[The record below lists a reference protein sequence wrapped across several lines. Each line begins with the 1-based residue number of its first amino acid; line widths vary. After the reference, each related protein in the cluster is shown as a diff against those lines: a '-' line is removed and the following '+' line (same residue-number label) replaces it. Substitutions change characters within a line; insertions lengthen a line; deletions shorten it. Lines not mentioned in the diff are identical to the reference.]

1 MTDRGDRIVS
11 VLEEAFAGLMSA
23 DPVAFRHKFRKMAA
37 EPFTFY
43 RGSACLFY
51 ADMAE
56 LPDEWADERTGR
68 IWIQGDLHAQNFG
81 TYMDSAGTLVFDVND
96 FDEAYLGSFTWDV
109 RRFAASMALLGWR
122 KAFPDS
128 VITDLIR
135 TYVAAYVAQVRAFAD
150 RPGDE
155 LFSLRLD
162 NTEGTLHRVLQRA
175 RLATRIGLLDEK
187 TVIVD
192 YERRFRRDREGIH
205 ELPAEVRDSVERAFQ
220 SYLDTIPTGKRASSR
235 TYAVKDVV
243 GRSGFGIGSAGLHAY
258 NILVEGRSQ
267 ALENDVVLSMKQAS
281 VAAPS
286 RIVPDPRIREYF
298 TDHGH
303 RTAVS
308 QRALQAHADP
318 WLGHTRIGGV
328 GYVVS
333 ELALRGR
340 PRLVGPHRARR
351 HAAGPRLPGPCH
363 RQDALRRRRGLSA
376 DPRRLPVRGSHR
388 HGHRRPRG
396 GLHRLDRRVRPR
408 LRPADARGP
417 PAVRGR
423 LPRRPDRGSRVDR
436 LRASGPGRGGGSS
449 TPPRRAARP

>member
-1 MTDRGDRIVS
+1 MTDRGDRIVN
-11 VLEEAFAGLMSA
+11 VLEDAFAGLMAA
-23 DPVAFRHKFRKMAA
+23 DPAAFRHKFRKMAA
-37 EPFTFY
+37 EPFAFY

-56 LPDEWADERTGR
+56 MSDEWADERTGR

-122 KAFPDS
+122 KALPDN

-135 TYVAAYVAQVRAFAD
+135 AYVSAYVGQVRTFAE

-155 LFSLRLD
+155 LFSLGLD
-162 NTEGTLHRVLQRA
+162 STKGALHRVLQRA

-192 YERRFRRDREGIH
+192 YERVFRRDREGTH
-205 ELPAEVRDSVERAFQ
+205 ELTPEVRATVEQAFG

-235 TYAVKDVV
+235 TYTVKDVV

-258 NILVEGRSQ
+258 NILVEGRTQ
-267 ALENDVVLSMKQAS
+267 ALENDVVLSMKQAN

-286 RIVPDPRIREYF
+286 RIVPDERIREYF

-318 WLGHTRIGGV
+318 WLGHTQIDGV

-333 ELALRGR
+333 ELS
-340 PRLVGPHRARR
+340 PYE
-351 HAAGPRLPGPCH
+351 
-363 RQDALRRRRGLSA
+363 A
-376 DPRRLPVRGSHR
+376 DLDWSDLTEPADMLPVLDYLGRATAKMHCVADEDSAQTLVAFQCEEAIAAAIGDREAAFADSIVSFALDYAR
-388 HGHRRPRG
+388 QTRED
-396 GLHRLDRRVRPR
+396 HRLFV
-408 LRPADARGP
+408 DAFRD
-417 PAVRGR
+417 GR
-423 LPRRPDRGSRVDR
+423 IKGVGST
-436 LRASGPGRGGGSS
+436 A
-449 TPPRRAARP
+449 

>member
-11 VLEEAFAGLMSA
+11 VLEDAFAGLMKA
-23 DPVAFRHKFRKMAA
+23 DPAAFRHKFRKMAA

-56 LPDEWADERTGR
+56 LPDEWTDERTSR

-81 TYMDSAGTLVFDVND
+81 TYMDSEGTLVFDVND

-122 KAFPDS
+122 KALPDS
-128 VITDLIR
+128 AIIDLIR
-135 TYVAAYVAQVRAFAD
+135 TYVAAYVGQVRSFAE

-162 NTEGTLHRVLQRA
+162 NTEGALHRVLQRA
-175 RLATRIGLLDEK
+175 RLATRIGLLEEK

-192 YERRFRRDREGIH
+192 YERTFRHDREGIH
-205 ELPAEVRDSVERAFQ
+205 DLSPSEREAVGRAFE
-220 SYLDTIPTGKRASSR
+220 SYLDTIPKGKRASSR

-267 ALENDVVLSMKQAS
+267 ALENDVVLSMKQAN

-286 RIVPDPRIREYF
+286 RIVADSRIRSYF

-318 WLGHTRIGGV
+318 WLGHTEIDGV
-328 GYVVS
+328 GYVVA
-333 ELALRGR
+333 ELS
-340 PRLVGPHRARR
+340 PYE
-351 HAAGPRLPGPCH
+351 
-363 RQDALRRRRGLSA
+363 A
-376 DPRRLPVRGSHR
+376 DLDWSDLTEPADMLPVLGYLGRATAKMHCVADEDSAQTLVDFQCEEAIAAVI
-388 HGHRRPRG
+388 G
-396 GLHRLDRRVRPR
+396 GREAAFADSIVEFALEYAQQTREDHRLFV
-408 LRPADARGP
+408 DAFRE
-417 PAVRGR
+417 GR
-423 LPRRPDRGSRVDR
+423 IKGVGST
-436 LRASGPGRGGGSS
+436 A
-449 TPPRRAARP
+449 

>member
-11 VLEEAFAGLMSA
+11 VLEEAFAGLMAA
-23 DPVAFRHKFRKMAA
+23 DPAAFRHKFRKMAA

-56 LPDEWADERTGR
+56 LPDEWTDERTSR

-81 TYMDSAGTLVFDVND
+81 TYMDSEGTLVFDVND
-96 FDEAYLGSFTWDV
+96 FDEAYLGAFTWDL

-122 KAFPDS
+122 KALPDS
-128 VITDLIR
+128 VITELIR
-135 TYVAAYVAQVRAFAD
+135 TYVAAYVAQVRTFNEH
-150 RPGDE
+150 PNDE

-162 NTEGTLHRVLQRA
+162 STEGTLHRVLQRA

-192 YERRFRRDREGIH
+192 YERRFRRDREGTH
-205 ELPAEVRDSVERAFQ
+205 ELPDDVLESVARAFA

-267 ALENDVVLSMKQAS
+267 ALENDVVLSMKQANI
-281 VAAPS
+281 AAPS
-286 RIVPDPRIREYF
+286 RIVPDARIREYF

-318 WLGHTRIGGV
+318 WLGHTEIDGV
-328 GYVVS
+328 GYVVA
-333 ELALRGR
+333 ELS
-340 PRLVGPHRARR
+340 PYE
-351 HAAGPRLPGPCH
+351 
-363 RQDALRRRRGLSA
+363 A
-376 DPRRLPVRGSHR
+376 DLDWSDLTEPADMLPVLGYLGRATAKMHCVADSDSSQTLVDFQCEEAIAAVIGDR
-388 HGHRRPRG
+388 KEAFTDAIVEFALDYARQTRED
-396 GLHRLDRRVRPR
+396 HRLFV
-408 LRPADARGP
+408 DAFRD
-417 PAVRGR
+417 GR
-423 LPRRPDRGSRVDR
+423 IKGVGST
-436 LRASGPGRGGGSS
+436 A
-449 TPPRRAARP
+449 

>member
-11 VLEEAFAGLMSA
+11 VLENAFAGLMAA
-23 DPVAFRHKFRKMAA
+23 DPAAFRHKFRKMAA
-37 EPFTFY
+37 EPFAFY

-122 KAFPDS
+122 KALPDN

-135 TYVAAYVAQVRAFAD
+135 AYVSAYVGQVRTFAE

-162 NTEGTLHRVLQRA
+162 STKGALHRVLQRA

-192 YERRFRRDREGIH
+192 YERAFRRDREGTH
-205 ELPAEVRDSVERAFQ
+205 ELTPEVRAAVEQAFA

-235 TYAVKDVV
+235 TYTVKDVV

-258 NILVEGRSQ
+258 NILVEGRTQ
-267 ALENDVVLSMKQAS
+267 ALENDVVLSMKQAN

-286 RIVPDPRIREYF
+286 RIVPDERIREYF

-318 WLGHTRIGGV
+318 WLGHTQIDGV

-333 ELALRGR
+333 ELS
-340 PRLVGPHRARR
+340 PYE
-351 HAAGPRLPGPCH
+351 
-363 RQDALRRRRGLSA
+363 A
-376 DPRRLPVRGSHR
+376 DLDWSDLTEPADMLPVLGYLGRATAKMHCVADEDSAQTLVAFQCEEAIATAIGDHEAAFADSIVAFALDYAR
-388 HGHRRPRG
+388 QTRED
-396 GLHRLDRRVRPR
+396 HRLFV
-408 LRPADARGP
+408 DAFRD
-417 PAVRGR
+417 GR
-423 LPRRPDRGSRVDR
+423 MKGVGST
-436 LRASGPGRGGGSS
+436 A
-449 TPPRRAARP
+449 

>member
-205 ELPAEVRDSVERAFQ
+205 ELPAEVRDSVEQAFQ

-286 RIVPDPRIREYF
+286 RIVPDARIREYF

-333 ELALRGR
+333 ELS
-340 PRLVGPHRARR
+340 PYE
-351 HAAGPRLPGPCH
+351 
-363 RQDALRRRRGLSA
+363 A
-376 DPRRLPVRGSHR
+376 DLDWSDLTEPADMLPVLDYLGRATAKMHCVADEDSAQTLVAFQCEEAIATAIGDRTEAFIDSIVEFALGYAQQTR
-388 HGHRRPRG
+388 ED
-396 GLHRLDRRVRPR
+396 HRLFV
-408 LRPADARGP
+408 DAFRD
-417 PAVRGR
+417 GR
-423 LPRRPDRGSRVDR
+423 IEGVGST
-436 LRASGPGRGGGSS
+436 A
-449 TPPRRAARP
+449 

>member
-1 MTDRGDRIVS
+1 MTDRGERIVS
-11 VLEEAFAGLMSA
+11 VLEEAFADLWSTA
-23 DPVAFRHKFRKMAA
+23 PAAFRHKFRKMAA
-37 EPFTFY
+37 EPFAFY

-81 TYMDSAGTLVFDVND
+81 TYMDSEGTLVFDVND
-96 FDEAYLGSFTWDV
+96 FDEAYLGSFTWDL

-122 KAFPDS
+122 KALPDS
-128 VITDLIR
+128 AITELIR
-135 TYVAAYVAQVRAFAD
+135 TYVLSYVAQVRSFAEHPD
-150 RPGDE
+150 DE

-162 NTEGTLHRVLQRA
+162 NTEGALHRVLQRA
-175 RLATRIGLLDEK
+175 RLATRTDLLAEK
-187 TVIVD
+187 TTVVD
-192 YERRFRRDREGIH
+192 YERRFRRDREGTH
-205 ELPAEVRDSVERAFQ
+205 ELSPEVFAAVLDAYE

-267 ALENDVVLSMKQAS
+267 ALENDVVLSMKQANI
-281 VAAPS
+281 AAPS
-286 RIVPDPRIREYF
+286 RIVPDERIRSYF

-318 WLGHTRIGGV
+318 WLGHTQIDGV

-333 ELALRGR
+333 ELS
-340 PRLVGPHRARR
+340 PYE
-351 HAAGPRLPGPCH
+351 
-363 RQDALRRRRGLSA
+363 A
-376 DPRRLPVRGSHR
+376 DLDWSDLTEPADMLPVLDHLGRATAKMHCVADSDSSQTLVDFQCEEAIAAAIGEREAEFTESIVEFALGYAR
-388 HGHRRPRG
+388 QTRED
-396 GLHRLDRRVRPR
+396 HRLFV
-408 LRPADARGP
+408 DAFRD
-417 PAVRGR
+417 GR
-423 LPRRPDRGSRVDR
+423 INGVG
-436 LRASGPGRGGGSS
+436 A
-449 TPPRRAARP
+449 TA

>member
-11 VLEEAFAGLMSA
+11 VLEDAFTGLMAA
-23 DPVAFRHKFRKMAA
+23 DPAAFRHKFRKMAA
-37 EPFTFY
+37 EPFAFY

-56 LPDEWADERTGR
+56 MPDEWADDRTGR

-81 TYMDSAGTLVFDVND
+81 TYMDAEGTLVFDVND

-122 KAFPDS
+122 KALPDS

-135 TYVAAYVAQVRAFAD
+135 AYVSAYVAQIRSFAD

-162 NTEGTLHRVLQRA
+162 STEGALHRVLQRA

-192 YERRFRRDREGIH
+192 YDRRFRRDRDGIH
-205 ELPAEVRDSVERAFQ
+205 ELTPEVRASVESAFA

-235 TYAVKDVV
+235 TYTVKDAV

-267 ALENDVVLSMKQAS
+267 ALENDVVLSMKQAN

-286 RIVPDPRIREYF
+286 RIVPDTRIREYF

-318 WLGHTRIGGV
+318 WLGHTRIDGV
-328 GYVVS
+328 GYVVA
-333 ELALRGR
+333 ELS
-340 PRLVGPHRARR
+340 PYE
-351 HAAGPRLPGPCH
+351 
-363 RQDALRRRRGLSA
+363 A
-376 DPRRLPVRGSHR
+376 DLDWSDLTEPADMLPVLGYLGRATAKMHCVADEDSAQTLVAFQCEEAIATAIGDREAAFTDSIVAFALDYAR
-388 HGHRRPRG
+388 QTRED
-396 GLHRLDRRVRPR
+396 HRLFV
-408 LRPADARGP
+408 DAFRD
-417 PAVRGR
+417 GR
-423 LPRRPDRGSRVDR
+423 IKGVGST
-436 LRASGPGRGGGSS
+436 A
-449 TPPRRAARP
+449 

>member
-11 VLEEAFAGLMSA
+11 VLEEAFAGLMAA
-23 DPVAFRHKFRKMAA
+23 DPAAFRHKFRKMAA

-56 LPDEWADERTGR
+56 LPDEWTDERTSR

-81 TYMDSAGTLVFDVND
+81 TYMDSEGTLVFDVND
-96 FDEAYLGSFTWDV
+96 FDEAYLGAYTWDL

-122 KAFPDS
+122 KALPDS

-135 TYVAAYVAQVRAFAD
+135 TYVAAYVAQVRTFAE
-150 RPGDE
+150 RPDDE

-162 NTEGTLHRVLQRA
+162 STEGTLHRVLQRA

-192 YERRFRRDREGIH
+192 YERRFRRDREGTH
-205 ELPAEVRDSVERAFQ
+205 ELSSETVESVARAFA

-267 ALENDVVLSMKQAS
+267 ALENDVVLSMKQANI
-281 VAAPS
+281 AAPS
-286 RIVPDPRIREYF
+286 RIVADTRIREYF

-318 WLGHTRIGGV
+318 WLGHTEIDGV
-328 GYVVS
+328 GYVVA
-333 ELALRGR
+333 ELS
-340 PRLVGPHRARR
+340 PYE
-351 HAAGPRLPGPCH
+351 
-363 RQDALRRRRGLSA
+363 A
-376 DPRRLPVRGSHR
+376 DLDWSDLTEPSDMLPVLGYLGRATAKMHCVADSDSSQTLVDFQCEEAIAAVIGDR
-388 HGHRRPRG
+388 EAAFTDAIVEFALDYARQTRED
-396 GLHRLDRRVRPR
+396 HRLFV
-408 LRPADARGP
+408 DAFRD
-417 PAVRGR
+417 GR
-423 LPRRPDRGSRVDR
+423 IKGVGST
-436 LRASGPGRGGGSS
+436 A
-449 TPPRRAARP
+449 

>member
-1 MTDRGDRIVS
+1 VTDRGDRIVS
-11 VLEEAFAGLMSA
+11 VLEDAFAGLMAA
-23 DPVAFRHKFRKMAA
+23 DPAAFRHKFRKMAA
-37 EPFTFY
+37 EPFAFY

-56 LPDEWADERTGR
+56 LPDEWTDERTSR

-81 TYMDSAGTLVFDVND
+81 TYMDSEGTLVFDVND
-96 FDEAYLGSFTWDV
+96 FDEAYLGAFTWDL

-122 KAFPDS
+122 KALPDS

-135 TYVAAYVAQVRAFAD
+135 TYVAAYVAQVRSFAEHPD
-150 RPGDE
+150 DE

-162 NTEGTLHRVLQRA
+162 STEGTLHRVLQRA

-205 ELPAEVRDSVERAFQ
+205 ELSDDVLESVARAFA

-235 TYAVKDVV
+235 TYAVKDAV

-267 ALENDVVLSMKQAS
+267 ALENDVVLSMKQAN

-286 RIVPDPRIREYF
+286 RIVADARIREYF

-318 WLGHTRIGGV
+318 WLGHTQIDGV
-328 GYVVS
+328 GYVVA
-333 ELALRGR
+333 ELS
-340 PRLVGPHRARR
+340 PYE
-351 HAAGPRLPGPCH
+351 
-363 RQDALRRRRGLSA
+363 A
-376 DPRRLPVRGSHR
+376 DLDWSDLTEPADMLPVLGYLGRATAKMHCVADSDSSQTLVDFQCEEAIAAAIGDREAAFTDSIVEFALDYAR
-388 HGHRRPRG
+388 QTRED
-396 GLHRLDRRVRPR
+396 HRLFV
-408 LRPADARGP
+408 DAFRD
-417 PAVRGR
+417 GR
-423 LPRRPDRGSRVDR
+423 MKGVGST
-436 LRASGPGRGGGSS
+436 A
-449 TPPRRAARP
+449 

>member
-11 VLEEAFAGLMSA
+11 VLEEAFSGLMAA
-23 DPVAFRHKFRKMAA
+23 DPAAFRHKFRKMAA
-37 EPFTFY
+37 EPFAFY

-56 LPDEWADERTGR
+56 LPDEWADDRTGR

-81 TYMDSAGTLVFDVND
+81 TYMDAEGTLVFDVND

-122 KAFPDS
+122 KALPDG

-135 TYVAAYVAQVRAFAD
+135 TYVTSYVAQIRAFVT
-150 RPGDE
+150 RPDDS

-162 NTEGTLHRVLQRA
+162 NTEGALHRVLQRA
-175 RLATRIGLLDEK
+175 RLETRIGLLNDK
-187 TVIVD
+187 TAIVN
-192 YERRFRRDREGIH
+192 YERRFRRDREGTH
-205 ELPAEVRDSVERAFQ
+205 ELAPEVLAAVLRAFE

-267 ALENDVVLSMKQAS
+267 ALENDVVLSMKQAN

-286 RIVPDPRIREYF
+286 RIVPDARIRSYF

-318 WLGHTRIGGV
+318 WLGHTQIDGV
-328 GYVVS
+328 GYVVA
-333 ELALRGR
+333 ELS
-340 PRLVGPHRARR
+340 PYE
-351 HAAGPRLPGPCH
+351 
-363 RQDALRRRRGLSA
+363 A
-376 DPRRLPVRGSHR
+376 DLDWSDLTEPADMLPVLDYLGRATAKMHCVADEDSAQTLVDFQCEEAIAAAIGDREDEFADSIVAFALDYAQQTR
-388 HGHRRPRG
+388 ED
-396 GLHRLDRRVRPR
+396 HRLFV
-408 LRPADARGP
+408 DAFRE
-417 PAVRGR
+417 GR
-423 LPRRPDRGSRVDR
+423 IKGVGST
-436 LRASGPGRGGGSS
+436 A
-449 TPPRRAARP
+449 

>member
-11 VLEEAFAGLMSA
+11 VLEEAFAGLMAA
-23 DPVAFRHKFRKMAA
+23 DPAAFRHKFRKMAA

-51 ADMAE
+51 ADMAD

-81 TYMDSAGTLVFDVND
+81 TYMDSEGTLVFDVND
-96 FDEAYLGSFTWDV
+96 FDEAYLGSFTWDL

-122 KAFPDS
+122 KALPDS
-128 VITDLIR
+128 AITDLIR
-135 TYVAAYVAQVRAFAD
+135 TYVASYVAQVRSFAE
-150 RPGDE
+150 RPDDE

-162 NTEGTLHRVLQRA
+162 NTDGALHRVLQHA

-187 TVIVD
+187 TTIVG
-192 YERRFRRDREGIH
+192 YERRFRRDREGTH
-205 ELPAEVRDSVERAFQ
+205 ELPSDVLAAVLLAYE

-267 ALENDVVLSMKQAS
+267 ALENDVVLSMKQAN

-286 RIVPDPRIREYF
+286 RIVPDARIREYF

-318 WLGHTRIGGV
+318 WLGHTEIGGV

-333 ELALRGR
+333 ELS
-340 PRLVGPHRARR
+340 PYE
-351 HAAGPRLPGPCH
+351 
-363 RQDALRRRRGLSA
+363 A
-376 DPRRLPVRGSHR
+376 DLDWSDLTEPADMLPVLGYLGRATAKMHCVADSDSAQTLVDFQCEEAIAAAI
-388 HGHRRPRG
+388 G
-396 GLHRLDRRVRPR
+396 GRDAEFSESVVAFALGYARQTREDHRLFV
-408 LRPADARGP
+408 DAFRD
-417 PAVRGR
+417 GR
-423 LPRRPDRGSRVDR
+423 IKGVGST
-436 LRASGPGRGGGSS
+436 A
-449 TPPRRAARP
+449 